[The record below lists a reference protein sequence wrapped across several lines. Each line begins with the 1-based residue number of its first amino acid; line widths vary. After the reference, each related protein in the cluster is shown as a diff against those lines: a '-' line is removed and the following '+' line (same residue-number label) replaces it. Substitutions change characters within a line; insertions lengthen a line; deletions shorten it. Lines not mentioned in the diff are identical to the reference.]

1 MFSPSFTGTTIILG
15 CYIYCFMNR
24 RTDMRVQKYALFL
37 SRKGFGC
44 FFLATRMR
52 IASFCHIILWRAGY
66 YSVILTVRVRTIPP
80 FYLVGAKI
88 FRVG

>member
-44 FFLATRMR
+44 FFLRRGCESHHFATSYCGER
-52 IASFCHIILWRAGY
+52 GY

-80 FYLVGAKI
+80 F
-88 FRVG
+88 